1 ERQWSKDKIMTES
14 LNSIY
19 FGEGAY
25 GIEAAAR
32 TYFSSQ
38 PEYRGCGEGEGAP
51 TCASQLLPW
60 DAALLAGIISSPA
73 AYSPIANP
81 NDATARRNL
90 VLQKMTEQGSITD
103 EEYTQY
109 SQQPIP
115 HEDDIAPPEENSEA
129 PYFTSW
135 LRQQVVDH
143 YGAGEAF
150 GGGLTITSTLDLDLQ
165 REVEGIVSST
175 LAAIEPTAAVVVL
188 DNETAG
194 VRAMVGGSDYSR
206 APFNLATQG
215 RRQPGSAFK
224 PFTLVTALSEGHS
237 SGQVFTSAPQ
247 RIPFEHP
254 VRKKNGEIETVN
266 EIFKVNNYEDQYLGS
281 ASIATATTFSD
292 NSVYAQIGNAVGWK
306 DVSDTAE
313 VMGIET
319 RVPSNPAMVLGGLK
333 HGVTPLEM
341 AHAYNT
347 LAQDGYRTSGSLAAS
362 AGGPLAIQKVTED
375 EDDDGVVDEGEDTVE
390 TTDGDAGE
398 NRTETDEVLDPAVAA
413 EAKTLLTSVVT
424 SGTGENAATEEP
436 TWGKTGTTDD
446 NGDAWFCGATD
457 EITVCVWVGH
467 ANSVTPMETE
477 YAGAPVDGGTF
488 PALIFSD
495 VVAAWEALQASGETG
510 DGPDGATDDDEDATS
525 GGTETVVPEAPVAP
539 AEEAAAPVAGGGGG
553 DGEPESA
560 APADEGGGA
569 SGAPATAPTDGGV
582 SAG

>member
-1 ERQWSKDKIMTES
+1 M
-14 LNSIY
+14 
-19 FGEGAY
+19 
-25 GIEAAAR
+25 
-32 TYFSSQ
+32 
-38 PEYRGCGEGEGAP
+38 
-51 TCASQLLPW
+51 
-60 DAALLAGIISSPA
+60 
-73 AYSPIANP
+73 
-81 NDATARRNL
+81 
-90 VLQKMTEQGSITD
+90 VEQGSITD
-103 EEYTQY
+103 EEYTEY

-115 HEDDIAPPEENSEA
+115 DEDDIAPPEENSEA

-165 REVEGIVSST
+165 REVEGIISST
-175 LAAIEPTAAVVVL
+175 LAAIEPTGAVVVL

-206 APFNLATQG
+206 SPFNLATQG

-224 PFTLVTALSEGHS
+224 PFTLVTALSEGIS
-237 SGQVFTSAPQ
+237 SGSVYASAPQ
-247 RIPFEHP
+247 EIPFEA
-254 VRKKNGEIETVN
+254 EIETKDGELKTVTDLF
-266 EIFKVNNYEDQYLGS
+266 EVHNYEDNYLGS
-281 ASIATATTFSD
+281 ASLATATTFSD
-292 NSVYAQIGNAVGWK
+292 NSVYAQVGNQAGWK
-306 DVSDTAE
+306 DVADTAE
-313 VMGIET
+313 TMGIES

-347 LAQDGYRTSGSLAAS
+347 LAQDGYRTSGTLAAS
-362 AGGPLAIQKVTED
+362 SGGPLAIQKVTED
-375 EDDDGVVDEGEDTVE
+375 EDDDGIVDDGEDTVE
-390 TTDGDAGE
+390 TTDGNSGE
-398 NRTETDEVLDPAVAA
+398 NKTETEEVLDPGVAA

-495 VVAAWEALQASGETG
+495 VVAAWEALQAAGETG
-510 DGPDGATDDDEDATS
+510 DGPDGAADDDEDATS
-525 GGTETVVPEAPVAP
+525 GGAETVTPETPVAP
-539 AEEAAAPVAGGGGG
+539 TEEAPASEPDSAGGGG
-553 DGEPESA
+553 EPESE
-560 APADEGGGA
+560 APADEGGGP
-569 SGAPATAPTDGGV
+569 SDAPAAAPTDGGV